1 MVLYFTGTGNSK
13 FLAVA
18 LAEAL
23 GDTVS
28 SMNAVMRR
36 GERLSVYSDKPYVV
50 VAPIHAWRYP
60 AAVEQMLTEA
70 DLQGCKEVYC
80 IAAMGEN
87 SGNADKALAKLF
99 AVKGMNFKGF
109 CGVVMPNNYIPGWD
123 VDSEEEVREMLT
135 AAVPKAQLL
144 AEKIKA
150 GETISKDDKTPLAG
164 LMSGLVNYGFR
175 NFMLKKQGFEV
186 SESCVACG
194 ICAASCPTSNIFIYD
209 GKATFGEN
217 CTSCYSCLHR
227 CPVQAINIKGKTENR
242 GRYVCVEYRDWKK
255 SV

>member
-28 SMNAVMRR
+28 SMNAVMR
-36 GERLSVYSDKPYVV
+36 GGQRLSVYSEKPYVV

-60 AAVEQMLTEA
+60 AAVEELLSDA
-70 DLQGCKEVYC
+70 DLQGCKDVYC
-80 IAAMGEN
+80 IASMGEN
-87 SGNADKALAKLF
+87 SGSADKALEKLF
-99 AVKGMNFKGF
+99 RGKGMNFKGF
-109 CGVVMPNNYIPGWD
+109 CGVVMPNNYITGWD

-135 AAVPKAQLL
+135 AAVPKVQAL
-144 AEKIKA
+144 AEMIKA
-150 GETISKDDKTPLAG
+150 GEHISKDDKTPFAG
-164 LMSGLVNYGFR
+164 IMSGLVNYGFR
-175 NFMLKKQGFEV
+175 NFMLKNQVFEV
-186 SESCVACG
+186 SGSCVACG

-227 CPVQAINIKGKTENR
+227 CPMQAVNIKGKTENR
-242 GRYVCVEYRDWKK
+242 GRYVCVEYRDWK
-255 SV
+255 